1 VLGCYTSHHKLRR
14 SECASCFDADAA
26 GPRLT
31 QKQVVSDKKNH
42 VFLVEMK
49 RLDSGKNER
58 TIWNKE
64 FLSLG
69 FVAAST
75 QAFLFQTFTQL

>member
-1 VLGCYTSHHKLRR
+1 VSALLALMLMLQDQDSHKNKW
-14 SECASCFDADAA
+14 FQ
-26 GPRLT
+26 T
-31 QKQVVSDKKNH
+31 KKNH

-58 TIWNKE
+58 TIWNKKN
-64 FLSLG
+64 LSLG